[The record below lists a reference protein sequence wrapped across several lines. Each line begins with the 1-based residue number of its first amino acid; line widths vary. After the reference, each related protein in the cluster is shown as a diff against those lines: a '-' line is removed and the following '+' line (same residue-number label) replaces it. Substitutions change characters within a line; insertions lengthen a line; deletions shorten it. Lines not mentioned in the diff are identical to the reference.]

1 MDHDKIAKKEIIK
14 CGVKDF
20 HFKKLAF
27 SIYILRKIKK
37 LFNIPTF
44 SLYTPKETF
53 KKLFKG
59 ARFLFISPPPPTP
72 QKKKINIFKN

>member
-27 SIYILRKIKK
+27 SIYILGKIKK
-37 LFNIPTF
+37 LNMPTF

-59 ARFLFISPPPPTP
+59 ARFLFISPPP
-72 QKKKINIFKN
+72 QKKKKIKIFKN

>member
-1 MDHDKIAKKEIIK
+1 MKKCWFDWKHNMDHDKIAKKEIIK

-37 LFNIPTF
+37 LF
-44 SLYTPKETF
+44 
-53 KKLFKG
+53 
-59 ARFLFISPPPPTP
+59 
-72 QKKKINIFKN
+72 